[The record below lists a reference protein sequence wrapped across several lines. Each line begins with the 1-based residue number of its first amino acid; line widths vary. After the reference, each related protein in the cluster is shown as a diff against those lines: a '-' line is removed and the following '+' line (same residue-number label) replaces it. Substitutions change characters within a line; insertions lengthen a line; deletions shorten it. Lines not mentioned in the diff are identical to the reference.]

1 VGAPA
6 ADLASLGEFRIDR
19 ILGEGGTSVVYAAH
33 RAGEELALKVLRDD
47 IDLTDNERKRFL
59 AEADRLSRLSHP
71 GVIRVLDA
79 GVLPDGRPYLAL
91 PLLKGESLAARLSRG
106 GMPIAKAL
114 EHFYAACDAITALHR
129 AGLLHRDLKPENFF
143 LEDDRIVLLDF
154 GIARDPDATASTSTQ
169 QGQVRGTPAYMA
181 PERFFGVAATEASEV
196 YELAATLHVMLSGAL
211 PWQNGAD
218 LDARLDPK
226 LSPAI
231 SPKIAAVLRGA
242 LAVRAEVRPQTVAQ
256 LVSALRDDTDG
267 HVSQPTATLPNAAAR
282 QLARASSFIEATPTA
297 KRRSRRKVAGIGAII
312 ATAAIAAVAFGLV
325 RHRAEKIVSDLVQRR
340 TTVILLPKNLSERP
354 DDAWLST
361 AIAERTRIGL
371 EVGGSL
377 DIVRGDALHQMS
389 LDVSSSDGTAG
400 QDLLKPVRE
409 RSGATILISSS
420 YLAEVDHRLRV
431 TFIAQETMSGAVIAS
446 ANATGTVDDL
456 GDVVSRAVRE
466 LRATLGDGPAA
477 ADHEKALVDSLPVGG
492 EASRQYAEGLE
503 CERRFE
509 HVCAKEHLERAVAL
523 APNSALAHSALAE
536 ALHATGNDAS
546 AKVEAA
552 RSVELGKELPE
563 EQRWLLDAHANAF
576 AFAWPQAIESYTKLS
591 QRYPE
596 DLQYALGL
604 ADAQANAALPEAAYA
619 TLDRARKFSSDPRID
634 LVEAQTADKAND
646 FAREAVAAERAIK
659 AADRLGEQ
667 ELGAYARLNKGWSSV
682 ILGKLDDAKAPLDE
696 AVRMFGAQGD
706 RNGTARAVTDIGTLL
721 ESKADFAGARK
732 MYEDAL
738 RLSRELGNQSTI
750 ATILLDLGQV
760 LSESG
765 DTTSARA
772 RYEEALGIARQNS
785 DVNLTEETL
794 VNLGSLASKAGD
806 IAGARKAY
814 EESLKIATAH
824 DHHRVIAAVLVNTS
838 NLEEHAGNTSIAV
851 DLARKAVAEAR
862 KTQEPVVMTQA
873 LVALADHLAN
883 AGLFDEG
890 LKMFEEVEALQEKTN
905 DVAGLANMRATRV
918 GVLEDAGRDKD
929 AEALATKT
937 LETIDP
943 RVDPSNWGWLK
954 LELAKVNLEAKH
966 YDVSAKLLAEAQ
978 LVLIDAG
985 DAELTAEVEITGAEL
1000 AAERG
1005 DLVHARATLAKV
1017 RAQHVADGSEALV
1030 READIVAAELG
1041 VLYDHDPAAKVRLL
1055 ALAKQARAVG
1065 AGAQARQAEEA
1076 AR

>member
-1 VGAPA
+1 MGAPA
-6 ADLASLGEFRIDR
+6 TDLASLGEFQIDR

-33 RAGEELALKVLRDD
+33 RAGQELALKVLRDD

-106 GMPIAKAL
+106 GMPAAKAL
-114 EHFYAACDAITALHR
+114 EHFYAACDAITVLHR

-196 YELAATLHVMLSGAL
+196 YELAATLHVMLSGSL
-211 PWQNGAD
+211 PWANGA
-218 LDARLDPK
+218 DARLDPK

-231 SPKIAAVLRGA
+231 SAKIATVLRGA
-242 LAVRAEVRPQTVAQ
+242 LAVRAEVRPQTVEK
-256 LVSALRDDTDG
+256 LVSALRDETDD
-267 HVSQPTATLPNAAAR
+267 HISHPTATLPNAAAR
-282 QLARASSFIEATPTA
+282 QLARASSFLEATPTA
-297 KRRSRRKVAGIGAII
+297 KRRSRRKVASIGAII
-312 ATAAIAAVAFGLV
+312 ATGAIAAVAFGLV
-325 RHRAEKIVSDLVQRR
+325 RRGAEKIVSDLVQRR
-340 TTVILLPKNLSERP
+340 TAVILLPKNLSERA
-354 DDAWLST
+354 DDAWIST

-377 DIVRGDALHQMS
+377 DIVRSDALHQMS
-389 LDVSSSDGTAG
+389 LDVSSTDGTAG
-400 QDLLKPVRE
+400 QALLKPVRE

-420 YLAEVDHRLRV
+420 YLAELDHRLRV

-536 ALHATGNDAS
+536 ALHATGNDAL

-576 AFAWPQAIESYTKLS
+576 AYAWPQAIESYTKLS

-604 ADAQANAALPEAAYA
+604 ADAQSNAALPEAAFA
-619 TLDRARKFSSDPRID
+619 TLDRARAFSTDPRID

-646 FAREAVAAERAIK
+646 FAREGVAADRAIK

-667 ELGAYARLNKGWSSV
+667 ELGAYARLSKGWSSV
-682 ILGKLDDAKAPLDE
+682 ILGELDDAKAPLDE

-721 ESKADFAGARK
+721 ESKADFTGARK

-765 DTTSARA
+765 DSSSARA

-794 VNLGSLASKAGD
+794 LNLGALASKGGD

-814 EESLKIATAH
+814 GESLKIATAH

-838 NLEEHAGNTSIAV
+838 NLEEHAGNTTIAV
-851 DLARKAVAEAR
+851 DEARKAVAEAR

-890 LKMFEEVEALQEKTN
+890 LQMFEEVEALQENAK
-905 DVAGLANMRATRV
+905 DMAGLANMRATRV

-929 AEALATKT
+929 AEVLAVKT

-943 RVDPSNWGWLK
+943 KVDPSNWGWLK

-966 YDVSAKLLAEAQ
+966 YEVSAKLLAEAQ
-978 LVLIDAG
+978 LVLINAD

-1000 AAERG
+1000 TAERG

-1017 RAQHVADGSEALV
+1017 RAQHVVDGSEAIV
-1030 READIVAAELG
+1030 REVDIVAAELG

-1055 ALAKQARAVG
+1055 ALAKQARAAG
-1065 AGAQARQAEEA
+1065 AGAQARQAEQA